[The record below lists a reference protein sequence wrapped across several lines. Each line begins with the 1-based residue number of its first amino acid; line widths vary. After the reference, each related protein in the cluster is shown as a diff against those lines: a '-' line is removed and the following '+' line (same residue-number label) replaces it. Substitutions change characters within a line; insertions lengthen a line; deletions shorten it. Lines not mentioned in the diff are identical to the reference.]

1 MEENENQQT
10 LQTQQTVGQKKK
22 SKLPVLV
29 AILLVVG
36 LILIMFWA
44 GYFLGNFNAK
54 HNSQGNNGN
63 TILTQSVIEKAE
75 GIQKVIDQYYL
86 EEEDVEKVQEGVYKG
101 MLEALG
107 DPYSVYYTKEEY
119 EEFQQSYEGEYC
131 GIGAV
136 LTQNADT
143 GIITIV
149 RPFEDSPAAKAGME
163 TDDILYKV
171 EGEEVTGQDLSSVVA
186 KVKGVE
192 GTKVNLVVM
201 RDGKEI
207 EMNVERKTIS
217 IPTVE
222 SKMLEDNIGYIQIA
236 EFDEVTVAQWEKAY
250 ETLTDQGMNSLIVD
264 LRDNPGGGLDVVA
277 KILDTIC
284 PEGVVVYHENKYG
297 QREEYTS
304 DEEHKIEIPM
314 VVLVNGNSA
323 SASEIFA
330 GAVKDYGI
338 GTLIGTTTYGKG
350 IVQQMIGLK
359 DGSAMKVTIS
369 KYYTPSGVCI
379 HKKGIE
385 PDITLEFDSE
395 AYKKD
400 KTDNQLNRAI
410 EELKSR

>member
-1 MEENENQQT
+1 M
-10 LQTQQTVGQKKK
+10 
-22 SKLPVLV
+22 
-29 AILLVVG
+29 ILLAVSLVF
-36 LILIMFWA
+36 IMFWA
-44 GYFLGNFNAK
+44 GYFIGNFNAK
-54 HNSQGNNGN
+54 NRGQGENGN
-63 TILTQSVIEKAE
+63 TVLTESVIEKAE
-75 GIQKVIDQYYL
+75 GIQDIIDQYYL
-86 EEEDVEKVQEGVYKG
+86 EEEDVKQVQEGVYKG

-119 EEFQQSYEGEYC
+119 DDFKQSYEGEYC
-131 GIGAV
+131 GIGAM

-143 GIITIV
+143 GIITVV
-149 RPFEDSPAAKAGME
+149 RPFEGSPAAEAGIK

-171 EGEEVTGQDLSSVVA
+171 EGEEVTGEDLSSVVA

-192 GTKVNLVVM
+192 GTKVKLVVM

-207 EMNVERKTIS
+207 KMDVERRTIS

-222 SKMLEDNIGYIQIA
+222 SKMLENNIGYIQIV
-236 EFDEVTVAQWEKAY
+236 EFDEVTVSQWQEAY
-250 ETLTDQGMNSLIVD
+250 DSLTEQGMTSLIVD

-277 KILDTIC
+277 EILDTIC

-304 DEEHKIEIPM
+304 DEEHKIEIPLA
-314 VVLVNGNSA
+314 VLVNGNSA

-330 GAVKDYGI
+330 GAVKDFGI

-350 IVQQMIGLK
+350 IVQQMISLK

-385 PDITLEFDSE
+385 PDITLEFDAQ

-400 KTDNQLNRAI
+400 KSDNQLQRAI
-410 EELKSR
+410 EELSSK

>member
-29 AILLVVG
+29 AILFVVS

-54 HNSQGNNGN
+54 HNSQGKNGN

-410 EELKSR
+410 EELKSK

>member
-1 MEENENQQT
+1 MEENEKQQI
-10 LQTQQTVGQKKK
+10 LQPQESQKKK
-22 SKLPVLV
+22 SKLL
-29 AILLVVG
+29 ILL
-36 LILIMFWA
+36 LILIVVSLIFIMFWA
-44 GYFLGNFNAK
+44 GYFIGNFNAK
-54 HNSQGNNGN
+54 NQSQGENGN
-63 TILTQSVIEKAE
+63 TILTESVIEKAE
-75 GIQKVIDQYYL
+75 GIQEIIDQYYL
-86 EEEDVEKVQEGVYKG
+86 EDEDVEKVQEGVYKG
-101 MLEALG
+101 MLDALG

-131 GIGAV
+131 GIGAM

-143 GIITIV
+143 GIITVV
-149 RPFEDSPAAKAGME
+149 RPFEGSPAEEAGIK

-171 EGEEVTGQDLSSVVA
+171 EGEEVTGEDLSSVVA

-192 GTKVNLVVM
+192 GTKVKLVVM

-207 EMNVERKTIS
+207 EMDVERRTIS
-217 IPTVE
+217 IPTVD
-222 SKMLEDNIGYIQIA
+222 SKMLENNIGYIQIV
-236 EFDEVTVAQWEKAY
+236 EFDEVTVSQWQEAY
-250 ETLTDQGMNSLIVD
+250 DALTEQGMTSLIVD

-277 KILDTIC
+277 EILDTIC

-304 DEEHKIEIPM
+304 DAEHKIEVPLA
-314 VVLVNGNSA
+314 VLVNGNSA

-330 GAVKDYGI
+330 GAVKDFGI

-385 PDITLEFDSE
+385 PDITLEFDSQ

-400 KTDNQLNRAI
+400 KSDNQLQRAI
-410 EELKSR
+410 EELSSK

>member
-1 MEENENQQT
+1 MEENENQQVI
-10 LQTQQTVGQKKK
+10 QPQGTVAPNKKNR
-22 SKLPVLV
+22 L
-29 AILLVVG
+29 AILLLVLLGVS
-36 LILIMFWA
+36 LILVMFWA
-44 GYFLGNFNAK
+44 GYFIGNYNAK
-54 HNSQGNNGN
+54 HNGQGNNGN

-75 GIQKVIDQYYL
+75 GIQKIIDQYYL
-86 EEEDVEKVQEGVYKG
+86 EEEDINQVQEGVYKG

-119 EEFQQSYEGEYC
+119 EEFQQSYAGEYC

-149 RPFEDSPAAKAGME
+149 RPFEGSPAAKAGME
-163 TDDILYKV
+163 TNDILYKV

-201 RDGKEI
+201 RNDKEI
-207 EMNVERKTIS
+207 EMSVERKTIS

-222 SKMLEDNIGYIQIA
+222 SKMLDNNIGYIQIA
-236 EFDEVTVAQWEKAY
+236 EFDEVTVDQWKKAF
-250 ETLTDQGMNSLIVD
+250 ESLKKQGMTSLIVD
-264 LRDNPGGGLDVVA
+264 VRDNPGGGLDVVA
-277 KILDTIC
+277 DILDTIC
-284 PEGVVVYHENKYG
+284 PKGVLVYHENKYG
-297 QREEYTS
+297 MREEYTT
-304 DEEHKIEIPM
+304 DGENQIDIPL

-330 GAVKDYGI
+330 GAVKDYKI

-385 PDITLEFDSE
+385 PDIALEFDLE

-410 EELKSR
+410 EELSKK

>member
-1 MEENENQQT
+1 MEENENQQI
-10 LQTQQTVGQKKK
+10 LQPLENQKKK
-22 SKLPVLV
+22 SRVL
-29 AILLVVG
+29 ILL
-36 LILIMFWA
+36 LILLAVSLVFIMFWA
-44 GYFLGNFNAK
+44 GYFIGNFNAK
-54 HNSQGNNGN
+54 NRGQGENGN
-63 TILTQSVIEKAE
+63 TVLTESVIEKAE
-75 GIQKVIDQYYL
+75 GIQDIIDQYYL
-86 EEEDVEKVQEGVYKG
+86 EEEDVKQVQEGVYKG
-101 MLEALG
+101 MIEALG

-119 EEFQQSYEGEYC
+119 DDFKQSYEGEYC
-131 GIGAV
+131 GIGAM

-143 GIITIV
+143 GIITVV
-149 RPFEDSPAAKAGME
+149 RPFEGSPAAEAGIK

-171 EGEEVTGQDLSSVVA
+171 EGEEVTGEDLSSVVA

-192 GTKVNLVVM
+192 GTKVKLVVM

-207 EMNVERKTIS
+207 KMDVERRTIS

-222 SKMLEDNIGYIQIA
+222 SKMLENNIGYIQIV
-236 EFDEVTVAQWEKAY
+236 EFDEVTVSQWQEAY
-250 ETLTDQGMNSLIVD
+250 DSLTEQGMTSLIVD

-277 KILDTIC
+277 EILDTIC

-304 DEEHKIEIPM
+304 DEEHKIEIPLA
-314 VVLVNGNSA
+314 VLVNGNSA

-330 GAVKDYGI
+330 GAVKDFGI

-350 IVQQMIGLK
+350 IVQQMISLK

-385 PDITLEFDSE
+385 PDITLEFDAQ

-400 KTDNQLNRAI
+400 KSDNQLQRAI
-410 EELKSR
+410 EELSSK

>member
-1 MEENENQQT
+1 MEENENQQI
-10 LQTQQTVGQKKK
+10 LQPLENQKKK
-22 SKLPVLV
+22 SRVL
-29 AILLVVG
+29 ILL
-36 LILIMFWA
+36 LILLAVSLVFIMFWA
-44 GYFLGNFNAK
+44 GYFIGNFNAK
-54 HNSQGNNGN
+54 NRGQGENGN
-63 TILTQSVIEKAE
+63 TVLTESVIEKAE
-75 GIQKVIDQYYL
+75 GIQDIIDQYYL
-86 EEEDVEKVQEGVYKG
+86 EEEDVKQVQEGVYKG

-119 EEFQQSYEGEYC
+119 DDFKQSYEGEYC
-131 GIGAV
+131 GIGAM

-143 GIITIV
+143 GIITVV
-149 RPFEDSPAAKAGME
+149 RPFEGSPAAEAGIK

-171 EGEEVTGQDLSSVVA
+171 EGEEVTGEDLSSVVA

-192 GTKVNLVVM
+192 GTKVKLVVM

-207 EMNVERKTIS
+207 KMDVERRTIS

-222 SKMLEDNIGYIQIA
+222 SKMLENNIGYIQIV
-236 EFDEVTVAQWEKAY
+236 EFDEVTVSQWQEAY
-250 ETLTDQGMNSLIVD
+250 DSLTEQGMTSLIVD

-277 KILDTIC
+277 EILDTIC

-304 DEEHKIEIPM
+304 DEEHKIEIPLA
-314 VVLVNGNSA
+314 VLVNGNSA

-330 GAVKDYGI
+330 GAVKDFGI

-350 IVQQMIGLK
+350 IVQQMISLK

-385 PDITLEFDSE
+385 PDITLEFDAQ

-400 KTDNQLNRAI
+400 KSDNQLQRAI
-410 EELKSR
+410 EELSSK